1 MSMIRSLY
9 AWQYNARQWYVG
21 QVWSRRGSAA
31 NGGGLPRE
39 PERALIL
46 LCGLIG
52 DTVMSTPVLVEA
64 RRLWPRARITMLGT
78 RSTCDLLGACPLIDE
93 CKVTPAVPF
102 TIRNGRGVAELGRW
116 LREQRFDVALILLG
130 DQFAST
136 LAEAGIPA
144 RVGVRGTPL
153 EPCLTATY
161 DIKNPREWGPREAR
175 RPGSP
180 GL

>member
-1 MSMIRSLY
+1 MSMVGSLY

-21 QVWSRRGSAA
+21 QTWRLRGYATEGA
-31 NGGGLPRE
+31 GLPEE
-39 PERALIL
+39 PGCALIV

-78 RSTCDLLGACPLIDE
+78 RSTCELLGACPLIDE
-93 CKVTPAVPF
+93 RMVTPAVPF
-102 TIRNGRGVAELGRW
+102 TLRRGRGVAELGRW
-116 LREQRFDVALILLG
+116 LKEQRFDVALILLG

-161 DIKNPREWGPREAR
+161 DIGSPREWGPREAR
-175 RPGSP
+175 CPRSP
-180 GL
+180 GV